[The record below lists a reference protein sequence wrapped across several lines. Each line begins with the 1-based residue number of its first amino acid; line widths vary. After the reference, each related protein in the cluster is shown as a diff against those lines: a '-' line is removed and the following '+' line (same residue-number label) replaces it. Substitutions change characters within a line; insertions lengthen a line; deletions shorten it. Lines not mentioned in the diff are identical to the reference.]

1 MLPKYFVLMPRE
13 ITDEL
18 GNLFYLLE
26 VINLITEQ
34 ATTHLTLSELRDYDQ
49 ESAYENYCK
58 IILQFRIIEEHSK
71 RSLKF
76 ARDYKNRMYESMKSV
91 YLRDE
96 NLCLETCNTILI
108 DKYED
113 LE

>member
-1 MLPKYFVLMPRE
+1 MA
-13 ITDEL
+13 DEL
-18 GNLFYLLE
+18 GDLFYLLE
-26 VINLITEQ
+26 VINLITDQ
-34 ATTHLTLSELRDYDQ
+34 AATHLTLSSLRDYDQ
-49 ESAYENYCK
+49 ESAYENFCK
-58 IILQFRIIEEHSK
+58 IILQFKIIEEHSK

-76 ARDYKNRMYESMKSV
+76 ARDYENRMYESMKTV

-96 NLCLETCNTILI
+96 NLCLKTCNTILI